1 MIFLRDKL
9 FSLNELMFF
18 EKIFEM
24 ESGHVLNFT
33 KNSLKE
39 FVKKSIDVDISEK
52 EFIYKVETE
61 YPSSSK
67 KNILNYLWNNEADEK
82 VFKLISDLIIYY
94 DLVYEDSNYELLEKA
109 KKIIENIPQ
118 QNLKITNDFSEERIK
133 ELEREIN
140 KNINE
145 GKYIF
150 AIDRL
155 HVFTHNFLRTVSD
168 SHQIEFQDKDRV
180 DELYKQYINFLKSN
194 GYIESKLSKR
204 ILRSNLSILNEF
216 NDVRNHKSYAHDNEV
231 LDDLESQLIVNNI
244 INIIFFISRVEEKY
258 FNSYF

>member
-1 MIFLRDKL
+1 M
-9 FSLNELMFF
+9 
-18 EKIFEM
+18 
-24 ESGHVLNFT
+24 
-33 KNSLKE
+33 
-39 FVKKSIDVDISEK
+39 
-52 EFIYKVETE
+52 
-61 YPSSSK
+61 
-67 KNILNYLWNNEADEK
+67 
-82 VFKLISDLIIYY
+82 
-94 DLVYEDSNYELLEKA
+94 
-109 KKIIENIPQ
+109 
-118 QNLKITNDFSEERIK
+118 
-133 ELEREIN
+133 
-140 KNINE
+140 
-145 GKYIF
+145 
-150 AIDRL
+150 
-155 HVFTHNFLRTVSD
+155 FTHNFLRTVSD